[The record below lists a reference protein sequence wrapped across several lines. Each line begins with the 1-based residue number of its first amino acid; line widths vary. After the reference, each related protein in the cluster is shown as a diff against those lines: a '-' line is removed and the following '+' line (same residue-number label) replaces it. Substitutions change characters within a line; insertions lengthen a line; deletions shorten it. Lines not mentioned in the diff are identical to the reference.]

1 MASSSLTGRVLG
13 LIVRGVAGIAGI
25 VALTT
30 AHAAAEQAFVT
41 LNGDLK
47 KEAWWVIADFH
58 PFTAEVRGIPANQ
71 IRKSWCKATEFRKDL
86 IPKEL
91 LFENG
96 ADAMKGAGMS
106 FAIEGRF
113 DGAATRQIAVVGVFQ
128 ECAGPKGRF
137 MLVLDQPDG
146 GKPKIRFVDA
156 VRTNRQ
162 FGALS
167 KDKGGKLV
175 LWECMECDG
184 YSVLKWDRKKNRFGW
199 EPQAEEL

>member
-1 MASSSLTGRVLG
+1 MSASSLTRGLLG
-13 LIVRGVAGIAGI
+13 LIVWSMAGAASVI
-25 VALTT
+25 ALTT
-30 AHAAAEQAFVT
+30 APATAQQAFVT

-58 PFTAEVRGIPANQ
+58 PFTTEIRGIPANQ
-71 IRKSWCKATEFRKDL
+71 IRKNWCKATEFRTDL
-86 IPKEL
+86 IPREL

-96 ADAMKGAGMS
+96 ADVMKGAGMS

-137 MLVLDQPDG
+137 MLILDHPDG
-146 GKPKIRFVDA
+146 EKPKVRFVDA
-156 VRTNRQ
+156 IRTNRQ
-162 FGALS
+162 FAALA
-167 KDKGGKLV
+167 KGKGGTLV

-199 EPQAEEL
+199 VPQTEQP

>member
-1 MASSSLTGRVLG
+1 MSASSLTRGVLG
-13 LIVRGVAGIAGI
+13 LIVWSMAGAASVIA
-25 VALTT
+25 LMT
-30 AHAAAEQAFVT
+30 AQAAAQQAFVT

-58 PFTAEVRGIPANQ
+58 PFTTEVRGIPANQ

-91 LFENG
+91 LFEND
-96 ADAMKGAGMS
+96 ADVMKGAGMS

-137 MLVLDQPDG
+137 MLILDQPDG
-146 GKPKIRFVDA
+146 EKPKVRFVDA
-156 VRTNRQ
+156 IRTNRQ
-162 FGALS
+162 FAALS

-175 LWECMECDG
+175 LWGCMECDG

-199 EPQAEEL
+199 EPDPLEQ